1 MGSCVP
7 GSAVVA
13 NMVPAGSGNA
23 EEILGRILGTL
34 NDGSK
39 DWLLTERPFEGVLD
53 TAVSQV
59 CKTLGLSTSD
69 LMSLKIA
76 IMSFAA
82 IAESGVSLAFLV
94 TKLAELRTEVDQI
107 NSAMSFLK
115 QGNTHMRIGNI
126 KRAVEMLD
134 KVNTKATEALN
145 CSGTE
150 SIEDMVLSTRLLI
163 LVDILL
169 ESWLGTSTGTP
180 MVPIKSLS
188 DVQRENI
195 AKHAASHVETLV
207 QKIQTKNLPLGGLMK
222 GFTVSYEKKNNLEY
236 IYGSCS
242 QWLTPHYF
250 IVEED
255 TIQVT
260 LPSLKFIPDGNKHS
274 VTPLRI
280 TEPNGAAQHTLSLW
294 TELEDRGHLL
304 LHMGL
309 FGTIYKAS
317 VVLTQDDVTVNDETE
332 VVATI
337 KGKAVVAVSTDFLLL
352 DRPVD
357 LTKYDMSWPPKYL
370 AAMAQ
375 GASAGDVTTVEELS
389 LYCRNEEKYSMDDI
403 DHAIQ
408 ILPLVKKA
416 WITLVNLPDSMEVE
430 QWRAAADSAANMDY
444 ISIRGRAGVND
455 NYVGCDEEV
464 GRLITRAK
472 KAVLENVVFYDFD
485 RFIQGVLW
493 GLGEEGAKCEEMSFE
508 WYSTPNHEDKM
519 QEMVDRLG
527 WTNRETDGGN
537 FEFVKN

>member
-1 MGSCVP
+1 MGVSCVP
-7 GSAVVA
+7 GRAVVA
-13 NMVPAGSGNA
+13 NMAPAGSGNA

-34 NDGSK
+34 NEGSK

-59 CKTLGLSTSD
+59 CKTLGLGTTD

-82 IAESGVSLAFLV
+82 IAESGVSLAILV
-94 TKLAELRTEVDQI
+94 TKLAEQRTAVDQI

-115 QGNTHMRIGNI
+115 QANNHQRIGNI

-169 ESWLGTSTGTP
+169 ESWVGTSTGTP

-242 QWLTPHYF
+242 QWLNTIYY
-250 IVEED
+250 VDED
-255 TIQVT
+255 TIKVT

-294 TELEDRGHLL
+294 TELEDRGQLL

-309 FGTIYKAS
+309 FGTIYRAS

-332 VVATI
+332 VLATI

-352 DRPVD
+352 DRTVD
-357 LTKYDMSWPPKYL
+357 MTKYDMSWPPEYIG
-370 AAMAQ
+370 AMAQ
-375 GASAGDVTTVEELS
+375 GASTGDVTTVEE
-389 LYCRNEEKYSMDDI
+389 
-403 DHAIQ
+403 
-408 ILPLVKKA
+408 
-416 WITLVNLPDSMEVE
+416 
-430 QWRAAADSAANMDY
+430 WRAAADSAANMDY
-444 ISIRGRAGVND
+444 ISVRGRAGVND

-485 RFIQGVLW
+485 MFIQGVLQ
-493 GLGEEGAKCEEMSFE
+493 GLGEEGANCEEMSFE

-527 WTNRETDGGN
+527 WTNRETDEGN